1 MFIVLIRTIILYT
14 VVVACMRIMGKRQ
27 IGEFQPYEL
36 VITIMISEL
45 ASLPMQD
52 TRIPLIHGIIPIV
65 SLLIIQ
71 VVISI
76 IELKFEK
83 SRSIICGKPSFLVKE
98 GKIDIQELKNQRFNI
113 NELLEEL
120 RLQGYYN
127 LEDIQYAILETNG
140 QLSVIQKT
148 DQTPVTKQDMNIKC
162 KQDALPIA
170 LVMDGKINYDNL
182 NFINRDIKW
191 LNQKLKDNHIDSAE
205 KLFIAILD
213 SKNKFYYQYKED
225 KK

>member
-1 MFIVLIRTIILYT
+1 MFIVLIRTIILYA
-14 VVVACMRIMGKRQ
+14 VVVICMRIMGKRQ

-52 TRIPLIHGIIPIV
+52 TRIPLIHGIIPII

-71 VVISI
+71 VIISI
-76 IELKFEK
+76 VELKSVK
-83 SRSIICGKPSFLVKE
+83 SRDIICGRPSVLVKE
-98 GKIDIQELKNQRFNI
+98 GKIVIQELKNQRFTT

-162 KQDALPIA
+162 QQDILPVELI
-170 LVMDGKINYDNL
+170 MDGKIIYNNL
-182 NFINRDIKW
+182 KIINKDIHW
-191 LNQKLKDNHIDSAE
+191 LNKQLKEHHITSADE
-205 KLFIAILD
+205 VFIAILD